1 MFDDLRDNDKQG
13 ASFYTDD
20 LALDPD
26 AKKAKARK
34 GGGKFLGLTA
44 FQRMVLS
51 LLLMVAACLGGVML
65 LVLTNKMVP
74 F

>member
-1 MFDDLRDNDKQG
+1 MFDDLRDDSQG

-20 LALDPD
+20 LALDPK
-26 AKKAKARK
+26 AKKKKTQK
-34 GGGKFLGLTA
+34 GGGKFLGMTA

-51 LLLMVAACLGGVML
+51 FLLMVVACLGGII
-65 LVLTNKMVP
+65 VLIFTNKVVP